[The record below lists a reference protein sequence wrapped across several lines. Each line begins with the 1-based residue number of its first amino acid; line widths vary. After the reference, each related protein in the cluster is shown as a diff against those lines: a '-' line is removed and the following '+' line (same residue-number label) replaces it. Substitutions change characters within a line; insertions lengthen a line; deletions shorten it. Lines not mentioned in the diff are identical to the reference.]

1 MFSRRTILK
10 ISALIAA
17 ATPLVAAGTS
27 LAADWPERPV
37 RILVS
42 FPPGGSS
49 DLVARL
55 LAEEM
60 GKSLGQQFV
69 VENKPGAAGTI
80 AATELKKAA
89 ADGYTIMLSNL
100 TPFNVAPVQFPETPY
115 DPIRDFTHIGYIGAV
130 HLGLFVRPGLETASL
145 KDFVA
150 KAKAAPDTIDYGTS
164 GVGSWGHVF
173 SAAFQGSAGVKLS
186 HIPYK
191 GSGPM
196 QLDFRADVVPAIF
209 DAVPQNLPAVQ
220 DGTAIPLAVS
230 ATERLETLPDV
241 PTFIELGYDISAEN
255 WLGFSGPAGIE
266 PTVSAKLSEA
276 LAAALATEKV
286 GAKFKSWGVVRKTM
300 SSADF
305 AAYVARQS
313 DIWAP
318 MVKAAGK

>member
-1 MFSRRTILK
+1 MFSRRTVLK
-10 ISALIAA
+10 TFALIAA
-17 ATPLVAAGTS
+17 TTPLLAAGPS
-27 LAADWPERPV
+27 LAADWPDRPV

-80 AATELKKAA
+80 AATELKNAA
-89 ADGYTIMLSNL
+89 PDGYTIMLSNL

-115 DPIRDFTHIGYIGAV
+115 DPITDFTHIGYIGAV
-130 HLGLFVRPGLETASL
+130 HLGLFVRPGLETATL

-150 KAKAAPDTIDYGTS
+150 KAKAAPDSIDYGTS

-173 SAAFQGSAGVKLS
+173 SAAFQGAAGVKLS

-220 DGTAIPLAVS
+220 EGTAIPLAVS

-241 PTFIELGYDISAEN
+241 PTFMELGHDISAEN
-255 WLGFSGPAGIE
+255 WLGFSGPAGIDAH
-266 PTVSAKLSEA
+266 VSAKLAEA

-286 GAKFKSWGVVRKTM
+286 GAQFKTWGVVRKKM
-300 SSADF
+300 SSVDF

-313 DIWAP
+313 EIWAP